1 MSSFI
6 DTHSH
11 VDFEEI
17 QADFENV
24 LKKCAQAGV
33 EKIIIPGVTQED
45 TPRVIALAEK
55 YDNLYAMVGI
65 HPSEAQ
71 KWNDTSYDYFKE
83 IAKHPK
89 VVGIGE
95 IGLDYYWD
103 RSFVDVQIDVLKKQI
118 ELAKEVKKP
127 ICIHDR
133 DAHAD
138 TLSILKEMNAADVG
152 VVLHCF
158 SGSVEFMQECINEG
172 FYIALGGVVT
182 FKNAKK
188 PQEVAK
194 NVPLDRLFLE
204 TDAPYLTPVPH
215 RGETNFPYYIPLI
228 AEHIAN
234 LREIPVKD
242 VARITTQNARNFWQ
256 I

>member
-1 MSSFI
+1 MPAFI

-17 QADFENV
+17 QADFDAV
-24 LKKCAQAGV
+24 LSKCAEVGV
-33 EKIIIPGVTQED
+33 EKVIIPGVTQED
-45 TPRVIALAEK
+45 TSRVIALAEK

-71 KWNDTSYDYFKE
+71 KWNDTSYDYFKKL
-83 IAKHPK
+83 ATHPK

-103 RSFVDVQIDVLKKQI
+103 KSFIDIQQDILRKQI

-138 TLSILKEMNAADVG
+138 TLKILRETNAIEVG

-158 SGSVEFMQECINEG
+158 SGSVEFMRECIKEG

-182 FKNAKK
+182 FKNAVK
-188 PQEVAK
+188 PQEVARE
-194 NVPLDRLFLE
+194 VPLERLFLE
-204 TDAPYLTPVPH
+204 TDAPYLTPTPH

-228 AEHIAN
+228 AEHIAK
-234 LREIPVKD
+234 LKGITIDE
-242 VARITTQNARNFWQ
+242 VAEITTKNAKEFWK

>member
-1 MSSFI
+1 MNSFI

-17 QADFENV
+17 QADFAAV
-24 LKKCAQAGV
+24 LNKCKEVGV

-45 TPRVIALAEK
+45 TPRVIELAEK

-65 HPSEAQ
+65 HPSEA
-71 KWNDTSYDYFKE
+71 KSWDDKSYDYFKN

-103 RSFVDVQIDVLKKQI
+103 KSFNDIQQDILRKQI

-138 TLSILKEMNAADVG
+138 TLKILKEMNAKEAG

-158 SGSVEFMQECINEG
+158 SGSVEFMQECIKEG
-172 FYIALGGVVT
+172 FFIALGGVVT
-182 FKNAKK
+182 FKNAVK

-194 NVPLDRLFLE
+194 AVPLERLFLE
-204 TDAPYLTPVPH
+204 TDAPYLTPTPH
-215 RGETNFPYYIPLI
+215 RGETNFPYYIPII
-228 AEHIAN
+228 AKHIAD
-234 LREIPVKD
+234 LKEISVEE
-242 VARITTQNARNFWQ
+242 VAQTTTRNAREFWR

>member
-1 MSSFI
+1 MNTFV

-11 VDFEEI
+11 IDFEEI
-17 QADFENV
+17 QNDFSYV
-24 LKKCAQAGV
+24 LNKCEEVGV
-33 EKIIIPGVTQED
+33 KKIIVPGVTQED
-45 TPRVIALAEK
+45 TPRVIKLAQK
-55 YDNLYAMVGI
+55 YDNIFAMVGI

-83 IAKHPK
+83 CAKNPK

-103 RSFVDVQIDVLKKQI
+103 KSFNDVQQDVLRKQI
-118 ELAKEVKKP
+118 QLAKEVKKP

-138 TLSILKEMNAADVG
+138 TLRILKEENAKEVG

-158 SGSVEFMQECINEG
+158 SGSVEFMQECVKEG

-182 FKNAKK
+182 FKNAIK
-188 PQEVAK
+188 PHEVAK
-194 NVPLDRLFLE
+194 AVPLERLMLE
-204 TDAPYLTPVPH
+204 TDAPYLTPTPH

-228 AEHIAN
+228 AEYIAN
-234 LREIPVKD
+234 LRGISVEE
-242 VARITTQNARNFWQ
+242 VANITTKNAEEFWK

>member
-1 MSSFI
+1 MNTFI

-17 QADFENV
+17 QTDFSAVME
-24 LKKCAQAGV
+24 KCAEVGV
-33 EKIIIPGVTQED
+33 KKIIIPGVTKED
-45 TPRVIALAEK
+45 TPRIMDLAEK
-55 YDNLYAMVGI
+55 HENLYALVGV
-65 HPSEAQ
+65 HPSEA
-71 KWNDTSYDYFKE
+71 KTWNDSCYDYFKNLLSQ
-83 IAKHPK
+83 KK
-89 VVGIGE
+89 VVGVGE

-103 RSFVDVQIDVLKKQI
+103 KSFNDIQQDILRKQI

-138 TLSILKEMNAADVG
+138 TLRILKEMNAKEVG

-158 SGSVEFMQECINEG
+158 SGSLEFMRECIKEG
-172 FYIALGGVVT
+172 FFIALGGVVT
-182 FKNAKK
+182 FKNAIK

-194 NVPLDRLFLE
+194 EVPLERLFLE

-215 RGETNFPYYIPLI
+215 RGETNYPYYIPLI
-228 AEHIAN
+228 AEHIAA
-234 LREIPVKD
+234 LRGISTEE
-242 VARITTQNARNFWQ
+242 VAETTTKNAEEFWG

>member
-1 MSSFI
+1 MLKFI

-17 QADFENV
+17 QADFDAV
-24 LKKCAQAGV
+24 LKKCKEAGV
-33 EKIIIPGVTQED
+33 EKVIIPGVTQED
-45 TPRVIALAEK
+45 TPRVIELAEK

-83 IAKHPK
+83 LSKHPK

-103 RSFVDVQIDVLKKQI
+103 RSFVDVQIDVLRKQI

-138 TLSILKEMNAADVG
+138 TFRVLKEMNAKEVG

-158 SGSVEFMQECINEG
+158 SGSVEFMRECIKEG

-182 FKNAKK
+182 FKNAVK

-194 NVPLDRLFLE
+194 EVPLERLFLE
-204 TDAPYLTPVPH
+204 TDAPYLTPTPH

-228 AEHIAN
+228 AEHIAK
-234 LREIPVKD
+234 LRGISVDEVSE
-242 VARITTQNARNFWQ
+242 ITTKNAETFWK

>member
-1 MSSFI
+1 MAVFI

-17 QADFENV
+17 QTDFDGV
-24 LKKCAQAGV
+24 LTRCKEVGV
-33 EKIIIPGVTQED
+33 EKIIIPDVTQED
-45 TPRVIALAEK
+45 TPRVIELAEK

-71 KWNDTSYDYFKE
+71 KWNDTSYDYFKNL
-83 IAKHPK
+83 ASHPK

-103 RSFVDVQIDVLKKQI
+103 KSFNDVQQEVLTKQI

-138 TLSILKEMNAADVG
+138 TLKILKETNAKEVG

-158 SGSVEFMQECINEG
+158 SGSVEFMQECIKEG

-182 FKNAKK
+182 FKNAIK

-194 NVPLDRLFLE
+194 AVPLDRLFLE
-204 TDAPYLTPVPH
+204 TDAPYLTPTPH

-234 LREIPVKD
+234 LKGIAIEK
-242 VARITTQNARNFWQ
+242 VAEATTKNAKEFWK

>member
-1 MSSFI
+1 MLEFV

-11 VDFEEI
+11 VDFDEI
-17 QADFENV
+17 QVCFDDV
-24 LKKCAQAGV
+24 LKKCKEVGV
-33 EKIIIPGVTQED
+33 EKIIVPGVTQED
-45 TPRVIALAEK
+45 TPRVIALIEK
-55 YDNLYAMVGI
+55 YENLYGMVGI

-71 KWNDTSYDYFKE
+71 KWNETSYDYFRE
-83 IAKHPK
+83 LASHPK
-89 VVGIGE
+89 IVGIGE

-103 RSFVDVQIDVLKKQI
+103 KSFNDIQQNVLRKQI
-118 ELAKEVKKP
+118 ELAKEVNKP

-138 TLSILKEMNAADVG
+138 TLRILKETNAKEVG

-158 SGSVEFMQECINEG
+158 SGSVEFMQECVKEG

-182 FKNAKK
+182 FKNAIK

-194 NVPLDRLFLE
+194 AVPLEKLFLE
-204 TDAPYLTPVPH
+204 TDAPYLTPTPH

-234 LREIPVKD
+234 LKNISTGE
-242 VARITTQNARNFWQ
+242 VAEITTKNAKNFWK